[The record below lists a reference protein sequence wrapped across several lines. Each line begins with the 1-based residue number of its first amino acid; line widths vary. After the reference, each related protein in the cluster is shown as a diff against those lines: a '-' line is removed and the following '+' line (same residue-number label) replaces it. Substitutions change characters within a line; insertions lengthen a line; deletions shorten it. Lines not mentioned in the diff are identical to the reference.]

1 MHRISRISLT
11 IDRPNAILAA
21 RLYGLRDPAE
31 DPRDL
36 IDHLAA
42 AGEPWL
48 YDILLDF
55 RRFEAD
61 LTPDAMAFLI
71 RKWIALEE
79 GHITRKLLGIVTGD
93 LKFKAQL
100 IAISDAVPHRQ
111 VVIFDTFDE
120 GLEWINGSRQRAAS

>member
-79 GHITRKLLGIVTGD
+79 GCDRRSE
-93 LKFKAQL
+93 AQSSVDCHFRCCATSSGRYL
-100 IAISDAVPHRQ
+100 RHLR
-111 VVIFDTFDE
+111 
-120 GLEWINGSRQRAAS
+120 